1 MGPCKLFPQSTAAA
15 VCVALLL
22 FGVGASRTTLAQPDY
37 PSRPIR
43 FLVGVVPGGA
53 ADTLARA
60 VGQRYSMAFNQQ
72 VIVDNRPGANQTIA
86 ADLTAKAQ
94 PDGYTIVIV
103 AAGHAISPALYKLPY
118 DAQKDFSAIG
128 FIAAVPNVLVVNPS
142 LNVRTAKDFIAL
154 ARAKPGAFAYGS
166 SGIGSAS
173 HLATELFQ
181 MMTKLNLVHVPYK
194 GQSLA
199 MVDLLS
205 GQLQFGFPSVPA
217 SIQHIKSGKMVALGV
232 ASKDRSSALPD
243 VPPLIEAVPGYE
255 VSGWY
260 GILGPAKLPP
270 AVVAKLNGELNR
282 MLKDPATRE
291 ILSREGADPLPG
303 TPDVFTKT
311 IAADVVKWA
320 KVVKAAGLKVE

>member
-1 MGPCKLFPQSTAAA
+1 MTARITRTVFFLCLAGASTAA
-15 VCVALLL
+15 
-22 FGVGASRTTLAQPDY
+22 LAQADY

-142 LNVRTAKDFIAL
+142 LPVASVKEFIAY
-154 ARAKPGAFAYGS
+154 AKAHPDALNFGS
-166 SGIGSAS
+166 GSTGSAG
-173 HLATELFQ
+173 HLAGELFKA
-181 MMTKLNLVHVPYK
+181 MAGVRMVHVPYK
-194 GQSLA
+194 GAGPAMQDLIGGRIQLMFDNLASSLA
-199 MVDLLS
+199 QMRAGRVR
-205 GQLQFGFPSVPA
+205 
-217 SIQHIKSGKMVALGV
+217 ALAV
-232 ASKDRSSALPD
+232 TTAKRSALAPELPTIAESGLPCFD
-243 VPPLIEAVPGYE
+243 ISTWFGVFAPGGTPRDIVE
-255 VSGWY
+255 RLHAEFVKA
-260 GILGPAKLPP
+260 LADP
-270 AVVAKLNGELNR
+270 AVRET
-282 MLKDPATRE
+282 MLKLGAEPVGNTPAEFAAYIQSEARKYAE
-291 ILSREGADPLPG
+291 VIKASGARVD
-303 TPDVFTKT
+303 
-311 IAADVVKWA
+311 
-320 KVVKAAGLKVE
+320 

>member
-1 MGPCKLFPQSTAAA
+1 MPAKFLRWIVLVPALCVTGA
-15 VCVALLL
+15 VC
-22 FGVGASRTTLAQPDY
+22 AQADY
-37 PSRPIR
+37 PARPIR

-60 VGQRYSMAFNQQ
+60 VGQRYSIAFHQQ

-86 ADLTAKAQ
+86 TDITAKAA

-103 AAGHAISPALYKLPY
+103 AAGHTISPALYKLPY
-118 DAQKDFSAIG
+118 DVQKDFSEIG
-128 FIAAVPNVLVVNPS
+128 FIAAVPNVLVVHPG

-154 ARAKPGAFAYGS
+154 ARSKPGAFAYGS

-173 HLATELFQ
+173 HLSTELFQ
-181 MMTKLNLVHVPYK
+181 MMAQLKLVHVPYK

-199 MVDLLS
+199 MVDLIS

-217 SIQHIKSGKMVALGV
+217 AIQHIRSGKMIALGV
-232 ASKDRSSALPD
+232 ASRERSSALPD
-243 VPPLIEAVPGYE
+243 VPALDQAVPGYE

-260 GILGPAKLPP
+260 GILAPAKTPG
-270 AVVAKLNGELNR
+270 AVVARLNAELNR
-282 MLKDPATRE
+282 ILQEPATRE
-291 ILSREGADPLPG
+291 ILSREGADPLPR
-303 TPDVFTKT
+303 TPGEFTKT

-320 KVVKAAGLKVE
+320 KVVKAAGIKVE

>member
-1 MGPCKLFPQSTAAA
+1 MPVKNFRWMHVLFALCAGAAA
-15 VCVALLL
+15 HA
-22 FGVGASRTTLAQPDY
+22 FAQTDY

-53 ADTLARA
+53 ADILARA
-60 VGQRYSMAFNQQ
+60 VGQRYAMAFNQQ

-86 ADLTAKAQ
+86 ADITAKAA

-103 AAGHAISPALYKLPY
+103 AAGHCISPALYKLPY
-118 DAQKDFSAIG
+118 DAQKDFSAVG
-128 FIAAVPNVLVVNPS
+128 FIAAVPNVLVVHPGLKVS
-142 LNVRTAKDFIAL
+142 TAKDFIAL
-154 ARAKPGAFAYGS
+154 ARSKPGAFAYGS

-173 HLATELFQ
+173 HLSTELFQ

-199 MVDLLS
+199 MVDLIS

-217 SIQHIKSGKMVALGV
+217 SIQHIRSGRMIALGV

-243 VPPLIEAVPGYE
+243 VLPLDQTVPGYE

-260 GILGPAKLPP
+260 GILAPARTPKP
-270 AVVAKLNGELNR
+270 VVAKLNAELNR
-282 MLKDPATRE
+282 ILRDPATRE
-291 ILSREGADPLPG
+291 ILSREGADPMPLPAEA
-303 TPDVFTKT
+303 FTKT
-311 IAADVVKWA
+311 IADDVVKWA
-320 KVVKAAGLKVE
+320 KVVKAANLKVE

>member
-1 MGPCKLFPQSTAAA
+1 MR
-15 VCVALLL
+15 VAMPAKYLRFEHLL
-22 FGVGASRTTLAQPDY
+22 FGLCAGCAAHVQAEY
-37 PSRPIR
+37 PGRPIR

-60 VGQRYSMAFNQQ
+60 IGQRYSIAFSQQ

-86 ADLTAKAQ
+86 ADLTAKAA

-103 AAGHAISPALYKLPY
+103 AAGHAISPALYRLPY

-128 FIAAVPNVLVVNPS
+128 FIAAVPNVLVVHPG

-173 HLATELFQ
+173 HLSTELFQ

-199 MVDLLS
+199 MVDLIS

-217 SIQHIKSGKMVALGV
+217 SIQHIKSGKMIALGV
-232 ASKDRSSALPD
+232 ASKDRSSALPE
-243 VPPLIEAVPGYE
+243 VPPLDQAVPGYE

-260 GILGPAKLPP
+260 GILAPAKTPH
-270 AVVAKLNGELNR
+270 AVVARLNGELNR
-282 MLKDPATRE
+282 ILREPATRE
-291 ILSREGADPLPG
+291 ILSREGADPLPR
-303 TPDVFTKT
+303 TPEELART
-311 IAADVVKWA
+311 IALDVTKWA
-320 KVVKAAGLKVE
+320 KVVKTAGLKVE

>member
-1 MGPCKLFPQSTAAA
+1 MIMPTKGFCCALFLCALGAAS
-15 VCVALLL
+15 L
-22 FGVGASRTTLAQPDY
+22 ASAQTDY
-37 PSRPIR
+37 PVRPIR

-60 VGQRYSMAFNQQ
+60 VGQRYSVAFRQQ

-86 ADLTAKAQ
+86 ADLTAKAA

-103 AAGHAISPALYKLPY
+103 AAGHAISPAMYKLPY

-128 FIAAVPNVLVVNPS
+128 FIAAVPNMLVVHPG
-142 LNVRTAKDFIAL
+142 LGVRTPKDFIAL
-154 ARAKPGAFAYGS
+154 ARTKPGALAFGS
-166 SGIGSAS
+166 SGVGSAS
-173 HLATELFQ
+173 HLATELFM
-181 MMTKLNLVHVPYK
+181 MMTNLKCVHVPYK
-194 GQSLA
+194 GQGLA
-199 MVDLLS
+199 MIDLIA

-217 SIQHIKSGKMVALGV
+217 SIQHIKAGKMVALAV

-243 VPPLIEAVPGYE
+243 VPPLSDTVPGYE

-260 GILGPAKLPP
+260 GILGPAKMPH

-282 MLKDPATRE
+282 MLQDPATRE

-303 TPDVFTKT
+303 TPEVFTKT

-320 KVVKAAGLKVE
+320 KVVKTAGLKVE